1 MTTASENFFEIFLLG
16 LIQGITEFFPVS
28 SSGHLVI
35 GQKLFS
41 LEFPNSSFEI
51 LLHFGTL
58 ISIFIFF
65 WKDIRNII
73 IEMYKECLNY
83 KNESYQFNSIGWL
96 ILIATIPAALF
107 GFLFEDFF
115 DSLFNKTKIVG
126 FSLIITGVFLYAS
139 SKFRFSNLS
148 KTPNWKHAF
157 LIGLIQVIALIPG
170 ISRSGFVI
178 ASGIILGMNRTDATK
193 FSLLLGIPTIGGAV
207 IVKSVTLSKLE
218 DIPWEGYT
226 IGILTSCL
234 IGILAISLL
243 MKAAKKTNFKSFA
256 IYCSAIGLITLFFF

>member
-1 MTTASENFFEIFLLG
+1 MTNASGNFFEIFLLG

-35 GQKLFS
+35 GQKIFS

-58 ISIFIFF
+58 ISILIFF
-65 WKDIRNII
+65 WKDIKNII
-73 IEMYKECLNY
+73 VEMYKECLDY
-83 KNESYQFNSIGWL
+83 KKGSYQFNSIGWL
-96 ILIATIPAALF
+96 ILVATLPVAFF

-126 FSLIITGVFLYAS
+126 FSLILTGTFLYAS
-139 SKFRFSNLS
+139 SKFKFTNSP
-148 KTPNWKHAF
+148 KTLNWKQAL
-157 LIGLIQVIALIPG
+157 LIGLIQVFALIPG

-178 ASGIILGMNRTDATK
+178 ASGIILGMGRTDATK

-207 IVKSVTLSKLE
+207 IVKSIAISKLKE
-218 DIPWEGYT
+218 IPWEVYT

-243 MKAAKKTNFKSFA
+243 MKAAKKTNFKLFA
-256 IYCSAIGLITLFFF
+256 IYCFLIGLTTLFFF